1 MSGSGFYREII
12 DKDSVTERGES
23 FRLANGIFKIS
34 LPLFSSK
41 LHLSKLHSIISKNLR
56 GAKSDDSI
64 SNFLCGIS
72 ISSLI
77 RLVMKKEKNDVKI
90 FFIIKIVQSLMI
102 MQFMFKCYIQL
113 ILKNSIIYHIKITNY
128 AI

>member
-1 MSGSGFYREII
+1 MLATLVRVSGNEFYREII
-12 DKDSVTERGES
+12 DKGSVTERGES

-34 LPLFSSK
+34 LTLFSSK

-56 GAKSDDSI
+56 GAKPDDDSI

-77 RLVMKKEKNDVKI
+77 RLVTKKKKDDIII
-90 FFIIKIVQSLMI
+90 FF
-102 MQFMFKCYIQL
+102 Y
-113 ILKNSIIYHIKITNY
+113 
-128 AI
+128 